1 MRSAIAGHV
10 LGPDTVSLWIATKVG
25 KLCLAVTTNLVTD
38 LVTLAQQQ
46 VISLSSHVCF
56 TCV

>member
-25 KLCLAVTTNLVTD
+25 KLALL
-38 LVTLAQQQ
+38 
-46 VISLSSHVCF
+46 
-56 TCV
+56 